1 MRMNQRYLP
10 ACLLWLAGLGA
21 PALAAGVADDWT
33 PVAEAALDEAR
44 GGFELGGGL
53 VMSLGIERMASGN
66 GNVVSSS
73 SFSIAD
79 VSRLGSRE
87 AALAGDAAAALNLLQ
102 NGAGNT
108 FMAGPMA
115 QTAAG
120 TVIQNSLNDQVLR
133 TQTVINTSVNS
144 LELLK
149 MINFEDSLRNAL
161 SNAAGAR

>member
-1 MRMNQRYLP
+1 MNQGCMP

-33 PVAEAALDEAR
+33 PVSEAVLDEAR
-44 GGFELGGGL
+44 GGYDLGGGL
-53 VMSLGIERMASGN
+53 VMSLGIERMASVN
-66 GNVVSSS
+66 GTVVSSS

-79 VSRLGSRE
+79 VSRLGQRE
-87 AALAGDAAAALNLLQ
+87 AALVGEAAAALNLLQ

-108 FMAGPMA
+108 FIAGPMT

-133 TQTVINTSVNS
+133 THTVINTSVNS

-149 MINFEDSLRNAL
+149 MINFEDGLRNAL
-161 SNAAGAR
+161 SNAIGAR